1 MRHEHGGNIYNKK
14 CDIDFSSNIN
24 PLGMSENIKKAFINS
39 FDMSVFYPNPECTEL
54 RKKISLKENVDFNNI
69 ICSNGAAELIFT
81 ICFALKP
88 KKALLAAPCFVE
100 YEQALNACG
109 CDIERYI
116 LKEENNFCFDDGFL
130 NKITDDTDIVFFTN
144 PNNPTGILA
153 DAEYVE
159 KLSERCLKTNTI
171 VVFDECF
178 LDFVLNGENCTAK
191 RFLSNKNII
200 ILKAFT
206 KFYAMP
212 GLRLGYGLFAENDIA
227 LKVRSAMQTWSVST
241 PAQMAGIAALDDEK
255 EYEGTVDY
263 IEKEKEYVLSYISN
277 LAYKIYGHSANFI
290 FFKEREDFDK
300 LMLEKGI
307 LIRSCKNYYSLDGSF
322 FRIAVK
328 SRDCNEK
335 LIQAWTEIKRG

>member
-24 PLGMSENIKKAFINS
+24 PLGMSENIKMAFINS
-39 FDMSVFYPNPECTEL
+39 FDMSVFYPDPECTEL
-54 RKKISLKENVDFNNI
+54 RKKLNLKEKVDFNNI
-69 ICSNGAAELIFT
+69 ICSNGAAELIFA

-88 KKALLAAPCFVE
+88 QKALLAAPCFAE

-153 DAEYVE
+153 DGEFVE
-159 KLSERCLKTNTI
+159 KLVERCLNTNTL

-178 LDFVLNGENCTAK
+178 LDFVLNGENFSAK
-191 RFLSNKNII
+191 RFLTNKNII

-212 GLRLGYGLFAENDIA
+212 GLRLGYGLFSDSNTA
-227 LKVRSAMQTWSVST
+227 LKVRNAMQTWSVST
-241 PAQMAGIAALDDEK
+241 PAQMAGIAALDDEE
-255 EYEGTVDY
+255 EYENTVEY
-263 IEKEKEYVLSYISN
+263 IENEKKYILSNISN
-277 LAYKIYGHSANFI
+277 LAYKVYGHSANFI
-290 FFKEREDFDK
+290 FFKESEDFDK
-300 LMLEKGI
+300 KMLEKGI

-322 FRIAVK
+322 YRIAVK